1 MSFSR
6 QRDSRD
12 DARTGSPLASLKR
25 ELWHPRWFADEADAE
40 RAVFESVEVLDN
52 RERLHSSLGYVS
64 PAAFE
69 ARHPTHTVNK

>member
-25 ELWHPRWFADEADAE
+25 ELWHRRSLADEAAAE
-40 RAVFESVEVLDN
+40 RAVFESVEVFDT
-52 RERLHSSLGYVS
+52 RERLRSAPGYVS
-64 PAAFE
+64 PATFE
-69 ARHPTHTVNK
+69 SRRPTHTVNK